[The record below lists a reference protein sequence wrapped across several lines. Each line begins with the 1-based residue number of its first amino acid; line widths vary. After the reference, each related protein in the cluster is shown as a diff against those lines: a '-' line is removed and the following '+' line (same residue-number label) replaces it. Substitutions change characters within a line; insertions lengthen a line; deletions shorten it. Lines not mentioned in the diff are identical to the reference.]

1 MRVSLKPADDVG
13 FRDSQEIEATR
24 KTSVVTANLKLV
36 LESATSLSK
45 MLIILNMIHCGYR
58 LIHCGYRL
66 IHCGYRLI
74 HKNANTVISDV
85 SVCFPFLLQ

>member
-66 IHCGYRLI
+66 IH
-74 HKNANTVISDV
+74 KNANTVISDV